1 MRKIDVIGNVL
12 IVLGILAIAGG
23 LLAFL
28 WPLWLAIASLF
39 VASRLISFFN
49 DKKEVITKKISQ
61 IAASL
66 RLQPQP
72 VHGELI
78 DSPTATT
85 TAVSQTP

>member
-1 MRKIDVIGNVL
+1 MRKIDVAGNVL
-12 IVLGILAIAGG
+12 IVLGVLAIAGG

-28 WPLWLAIASLF
+28 WPLWFAIAALF

-49 DKKEVITKKISQ
+49 DKKEVITQKISQ

-72 VHGELI
+72 VNGELSRI
-78 DSPTATT
+78 
-85 TAVSQTP
+85 